1 MIINPLLEPLRP
13 VKGIIFNKH
22 ILIKLSFSQT
32 SKRPPILAWP
42 VEQVSG
48 PDDEEPENPE
58 PEGESVEEEEQVQLR
73 HVLDGEASEKDE
85 RDGESDVE
93 DDQQGVVDTL

>member
-1 MIINPLLEPLRP
+1 MNPLLEPRRP
-13 VKGIIFNKH
+13 VKYIISNKH
-22 ILIKLSFSQT
+22 MLIKLSFSQT
-32 SKRPPILAWP
+32 SKRPPILPRP
-42 VEQVSG
+42 VEQVG
-48 PDDEEPENPE
+48 RPDDEEPDNPE

-93 DDQQGVVDTL
+93 DD

>member
-1 MIINPLLEPLRP
+1 MNTLLEPRKP
-13 VKGIIFNKH
+13 VQYIIFNKH

-32 SKRPPILAWP
+32 SKRPPILPRP
-42 VEQVSG
+42 VEQVSC
-48 PDDEEPENPE
+48 PDDEEPDDPE
-58 PEGESVEEEEQVQLR
+58 PEGESVEEEEQVHLG

-93 DDQQGVVDTL
+93 DDQQGVVDAL

>member
-1 MIINPLLEPLRP
+1 MSR
-13 VKGIIFNKH
+13 
-22 ILIKLSFSQT
+22 
-32 SKRPPILAWP
+32 P

-48 PDDEEPENPE
+48 PDDEEPDDPE

-93 DDQQGVVDTL
+93 DDQQGVVDAL

>member
-1 MIINPLLEPLRP
+1 MNTLLEPRRP
-13 VKGIIFNKH
+13 VKCIIFNKH

-42 VEQVSG
+42 VEQVGCS
-48 PDDEEPENPE
+48 DDEEPDNPE
-58 PEGESVEEEEQVQLR
+58 PEGESVEEEEQVHLR

-85 RDGESDVE
+85 RDGKSDVE
-93 DDQQGVVDTL
+93 DDQQGVVDAL

>member
-1 MIINPLLEPLRP
+1 MNPLLEPRRP
-13 VKGIIFNKH
+13 VKYIIFNKH
-22 ILIKLSFSQT
+22 MLINLSFSQT

-42 VEQVSG
+42 VEQVG
-48 PDDEEPENPE
+48 RPDDEEPDDPE
-58 PEGESVEEEEQVQLR
+58 PKGESVEEEEQVHLR

-93 DDQQGVVDTL
+93 DD

>member
-1 MIINPLLEPLRP
+1 MNTLLEPRRP
-13 VKGIIFNKH
+13 VKYIIFNKH

-32 SKRPPILAWP
+32 PKRPPILPWP
-42 VEQVSG
+42 VEHVSG
-48 PDDEEPENPE
+48 PDDEEPDNPE
-58 PEGESVEEEEQVQLR
+58 PEGESVEEEEQVHLR

-93 DDQQGVVDTL
+93 DDQQGVVDAL

>member
-1 MIINPLLEPLRP
+1 MNPLLEPRRP
-13 VKGIIFNKH
+13 VQYIIFNKH
-22 ILIKLSFSQT
+22 TLIKLSFSQT
-32 SKRPPILAWP
+32 SKRPPILPWP
-42 VEQVSG
+42 VEQVSR
-48 PDDEEPENPE
+48 PDDEEPDDPE

-93 DDQQGVVDTL
+93 DDQQGVVDAL

>member
-1 MIINPLLEPLRP
+1 MKPLLEPRRP
-13 VKGIIFNKH
+13 VKYIIFNKH
-22 ILIKLSFSQT
+22 MLINLSFSQT
-32 SKRPPILAWP
+32 CKRPPIFPRP
-42 VEQVSG
+42 VEQVG
-48 PDDEEPENPE
+48 RPDDEEPDDPE

-93 DDQQGVVDTL
+93 DD